1 MSTARAGK
9 GMSTAAQRQ
18 HHRPLH
24 GLWLSFRVFL
34 GHYRRA
40 PLQAGAILLGVILSV
55 VLLTAVKSINENAR
69 SSYREATAPLSS
81 RAAFT
86 LLPAGG
92 KAYLDDEVYFRLS
105 RQGLKLMPRLN
116 GVMTDDSGRRFYL
129 DGIDIIAATSIAA
142 SYTSTSAPG
151 TSTPAPGTGP
161 ASPLSANL
169 DLGSLLTGAPVL
181 LLSQSQL
188 EKVSAKGAL
197 KLKGQAIELIGLD
210 DALGLGS
217 ATVADLAFAKQAL
230 ELPHSLSSIEVLD
243 NIPLET
249 FKQQLSAAGIDESSL
264 DILQGDNGAA
274 LTELS
279 GSFHLSLKAMGLLA
293 FVVGLFIAYN
303 GVRYS
308 LMKRTRLLLQLRQLG
323 VGQRELLGAL
333 VLELMLMVIFGAAIG
348 FALGLW
354 LGQGLMPLVSMTLEQ
369 VYGAR
374 LLPGHWRPGWF
385 IEAFGLSA
393 AASLFAC
400 IPLMARL
407 VATPLASGRHQAAN
421 QGFDVKMQR
430 LQLFAAA
437 ALLLLALII
446 TLFEPGVSQYLREQ
460 QLTRLLPLY
469 SLGLIAL
476 VTLAAPLLLP
486 SLLARLPALF
496 GKSGVIRPGLGQYL
510 IAELK
515 VLAPPMSL
523 AMMAMLLALSANI
536 AMTTLV
542 VSFEGTL
549 KVWLN
554 QRLHADIYL
563 RPGDSHMPQV
573 MATLEN
579 DSRISA
585 SYRQY
590 SSPALLNGM
599 GEQQQTRFRL
609 LARDSISVRETST
622 LKTFDA
628 ALWQA
633 MQAGGRQILINEPM
647 AQKLNLRLGQR
658 LDITVGGKDVSLE
671 VAGIFY
677 DHGNQQLETLIEETL
692 WQQLGLSP
700 IPMSLALSCNGC
712 DAEQLADTLAGE
724 LELSRAQI
732 FSQQNIKKIAISMFG
747 RTFEITASLGTLT
760 LLVASIGLFSA
771 LSMLSASRENPLAR
785 LHALGVSRSELLLMS
800 AAQML
805 LMVLATAL
813 LAIPV
818 AWVLG
823 YLLIHKVI
831 LLSFGWSLT
840 MDWQWLPVFSAVG
853 AALLS
858 AALALAWPLWRQSRR
873 PLIRSLQQE
882 AN

>member
-1 MSTARAGK
+1 MDG
-9 GMSTAAQRQ
+9 Q
-18 HHRPLH
+18 HRLTTNH
-24 GLWLSFRVFL
+24 GLWLSLKVFV

-40 PLQAGAILLGVILSV
+40 PLQAGAILLGIILSV

-69 SSYREATAPLSS
+69 ASYREATAPLSGHS
-81 RAAFT
+81 AFT
-86 LLPAGG
+86 LLPSGG
-92 KAYLDDEVYFRLS
+92 NAYLSDEVYFHLS

-116 GVMTDDSGRRFYL
+116 GVMTEDGGRRFYL
-129 DGIDIIAATSIAA
+129 DGIDIIAATSIATTSIAA
-142 SYTSTSAPG
+142 SHTNTAASVPDAR
-151 TSTPAPGTGP
+151 P

-169 DLGSLLTGAPVL
+169 DLGSLLSGEPL
-181 LLSQSQL
+181 LLVSQRQL
-188 EKVSAKGAL
+188 DKINARGPMSLGGKAVT
-197 KLKGQAIELIGLD
+197 LIGLD
-210 DALGLGS
+210 DGLGLGS
-217 ATVADLAFAKQAL
+217 AIVADLSFAKAAL
-230 ELPHSLSSIEVLD
+230 NAPHSLSSIEVLD
-243 NIPLET
+243 NIGLDAL
-249 FKQQLSAAGIDESSL
+249 KLHLQQAGIAESSL
-264 DILQGDNGAA
+264 EIIVQDNGAA
-274 LTELS
+274 LTELT

-333 VLELMLMVIFGAAIG
+333 VLELMLMVSLGAVTG
-348 FALGLW
+348 FVLGLW
-354 LGQGLMPLVSMTLEQ
+354 LGQGLMPLVAMTLEQ
-369 VYGAR
+369 IYGAR
-374 LLPGHWRPGWF
+374 LLPGHWQPGWF
-385 IEAFGLSA
+385 IEAFGLTA

-421 QGFDVKMQR
+421 QGFDTRMQR
-430 LQLFAAA
+430 LQLAVAAT
-437 ALLLLALII
+437 LLLLALMV
-446 TLFEPGVSQYLREQ
+446 TLLEPSVSQYLREQ
-460 QLTRLLPLY
+460 QLPRLLPIY

-486 SLLARLPALF
+486 SLLARLPEML
-496 GKSGVIRPGLGQYL
+496 SRLVLSRPGLSQYL
-510 IAELK
+510 VAELK

-542 VSFEGTL
+542 GSFEGTL
-549 KVWLN
+549 KAWLN

-563 RPGDSHMPQV
+563 RPGDGRMQEV
-573 MATLEN
+573 MAKLEG
-579 DSRISA
+579 DSRVSA

-590 SSPALLNGM
+590 SSPALLTDADGSDDS
-599 GEQQQTRFRL
+599 RFRL

-633 MQAGGRQILINEPM
+633 MQQGGKQILINEPM
-647 AQKLNLRLGQR
+647 ALRLG
-658 LDITVGGKDVSLE
+658 LKLGDKLKVKVGGKHISLA
-671 VAGIFY
+671 VAGIFF
-677 DHGNQQLETLIEETL
+677 DHGNQQHEALIEESL
-692 WQQLGLSP
+692 WHQLALSP
-700 IPMSLALSCNGC
+700 IPISLALSCGDC
-712 DAEQLADTLAGE
+712 DAEQLANDLASE
-724 LELSRAQI
+724 LELSRSQI
-732 FSQQNIKKIAISMFG
+732 FSQQNIKKIAITMFG

-785 LHALGVSRSELLLMS
+785 LHALGVSRRELLLMS
-800 AAQML
+800 ASQML

-818 AWVLG
+818 AWVLAW
-823 YLLIHKVI
+823 LLINKVI

-840 MDWQWLPVFSAVG
+840 MDWQWLPVLSAIG

-858 AALALAWPLWRQSRR
+858 ATLALAWPLWRQSRR